1 MPARIRPYRAVT
13 DESWATSFLEEHL
26 GGRRQARRRELT
38 ALGARPSGRG
48 TGTALLAALVS
59 AARGLGV
66 RRIWVVTTNDNIDAI
81 AFYQRRGFRLSELRV
96 GAVDEARRTLKP
108 ALPVIGQHRIEM
120 RDELKLTLLV
130 SPR

>member
-1 MPARIRPYRAVT
+1 VPARIRPYRAVT

-26 GGRRQARRRELT
+26 GGRRQARRRELIDVLDPGLGLVAGDGLGLLTYRLDGDALELT

-81 AFYQRRGFRLSELRV
+81 AF
-96 GAVDEARRTLKP
+96 
-108 ALPVIGQHRIEM
+108 
-120 RDELKLTLLV
+120 
-130 SPR
+130 